1 MIATRSPTL
10 IPEAIKPLATD
21 LISSS
26 YAFAVTACQ
35 PSPSGRETIT
45 RSGSKWARSA
55 IKFVRFPA
63 AAGGIIE
70 LMVTSFMGERYSSMD
85 IYAISQPHK
94 IAENTKLL
102 LGGNIGAC
110 HLPPPQP

>member
-10 IPEAIKPLATD
+10 IPDAIKPLATA

-55 IKFVRFPA
+55 IKFVKLPA

-70 LMVTSFMGERYSSMD
+70 LTVTSFMGG
-85 IYAISQPHK
+85 
-94 IAENTKLL
+94 TL
-102 LGGNIGAC
+102 
-110 HLPPPQP
+110 

>member
-35 PSPSGRETIT
+35 PSPNGRETST
-45 RSGSKWARSA
+45 RSGSK
-55 IKFVRFPA
+55 
-63 AAGGIIE
+63 
-70 LMVTSFMGERYSSMD
+70 
-85 IYAISQPHK
+85 
-94 IAENTKLL
+94 
-102 LGGNIGAC
+102 
-110 HLPPPQP
+110 